1 MTNRIIL
8 GTAQFGEDY
17 GISNLSGK
25 LNATEVV
32 KIMEY
37 SNFVG
42 INTIDTAISYK
53 SSENTL
59 SNFRLDTWDVST
71 KIPRVPENINNIY
84 SWLESQIE
92 NSMKRLK
99 IENFSNL
106 LFHEPLQLIEKN
118 GKLIWDS
125 VQKLKNKMKIEKIG
139 FSIYSTTELDE
150 LLNNYTPEIVQ
161 VPYNILDQ
169 RIVTSG
175 WLEKL
180 TKLKVE
186 VHARSIFLQGLLLMT
201 KNERPKKFSKW
212 SDIWIQWEKYLNSN
226 NYSALQASLAF
237 VLKNKKIKKIV
248 IGVQSANQLKEI
260 MENTSFQ
267 ITSFPEFDVHD
278 NSLLDPSKWN
288 QI

>member
-25 LNATEVV
+25 LNVTEVV

-42 INTIDTAISYK
+42 INSIDTAISYK

-106 LFHEPLQLIEKN
+106 LFHEPLQLIET
-118 GKLIWDS
+118 S
-125 VQKLKNKMKIEKIG
+125 
-139 FSIYSTTELDE
+139 E
-150 LLNNYTPEIVQ
+150 LLY
-161 VPYNILDQ
+161 
-169 RIVTSG
+169 
-175 WLEKL
+175 
-180 TKLKVE
+180 
-186 VHARSIFLQGLLLMT
+186 
-201 KNERPKKFSKW
+201 
-212 SDIWIQWEKYLNSN
+212 
-226 NYSALQASLAF
+226 
-237 VLKNKKIKKIV
+237 IV
-248 IGVQSANQLKEI
+248 ILVIIKMDLE
-260 MENTSFQ
+260 T
-267 ITSFPEFDVHD
+267 
-278 NSLLDPSKWN
+278 
-288 QI
+288 